1 MAINCNSNNFHTVYG
16 AIGIDSA
23 QSIFNCQSCCIK
35 SLVFA
40 MKGSRSLS
48 ESNSYAIRAEMIR
61 FVNCL
66 NDLLHMTRNRVIPIQ
81 SKNLCCLV

>member
-1 MAINCNSNNFHTVYG
+1 MGINCNSNNFHTVYG

-66 NDLLHMTRNRVIPIQ
+66 NDLLHMTRNGVIPIQ
-81 SKNLCCLV
+81 SKNL